1 MPIIILELCRFLSIL
16 KGEEILK
23 NKFIL
28 FIMIVL
34 ILFSSI
40 PMPIYAKGQV
50 MEIDALFP
58 DIKLQVEGNYIS
70 HKESFIYDGELWIP
84 MKDLAKALK
93 MECTFNSNKRILKLN
108 SHGKL
113 NIKDT
118 SLEPIAYQRGYEIQA
133 KERRIVELDEEIR
146 KFEGKRVNDSSKKV
160 DNLVRNIKVSF
171 SDIDIFLDGKK
182 VYLEKEPLI
191 YNDDVYVSIV
201 ALSPVLYITPEING
215 SVVNIDA
222 NAILVK
228 KPYYNSIEKLISFRE
243 NMNKTLDRQLA
254 ELEKKKQILMDVK
267 IPYEKVEN
275 LQDMERYLNRHL
287 GYIKD
292 LPVSVN
298 ITRGSNS
305 WYYINI
311 EFSRNN
317 YHKWKTISRR
327 DVEGYVWDI
336 FVAITSLYDEEAKI
350 QGQIRNPYTTRQN
363 YVEFNTYMKN
373 IVFKFIDSG
382 LDMKEK
388 IDPVFIEDLLKRE
401 LGRYNREYFD
411 YSARISGYDLE
422 LVVYPYDNRTF
433 TDRWSLYTKIS
444 FLKEINYILSNYY
457 PELRINGLVK
467 CANRDDIKFL
477 IENGKLRSPDLE
489 QETEEFLNKKYGM
502 FTAKTFK
509 IPMKY
514 KLHQISLDDYKL
526 LVDMDFDINDSRW
539 NKTMDELLGAFL
551 QDVISEVIALWDMN
565 IFLQAY
571 DKGQNLVKEVVI
583 SQDIVQMVNAE
594 PPSGEIVEGSTV
606 TLYTNTSGAT
616 IYYTLDG
623 SAPSPSNRILYTGPI
638 VINEDTIIK
647 AYAVKTGL
655 KNSPI
660 STFEYTVVED
670 ENIASGLDNLTVV
683 NGRLEPE
690 FNRRVFNYTVD
701 VDYSVENLII
711 IPKAS
716 KGSIEVN
723 GENIES
729 EERKE
734 IPLVV
739 GQNQIT
745 ITHKEEGKRDRVY
758 TIIVRRK
765 EMDAPEVWLAPGY
778 TFDTRISVIFRGR
791 LTSYNIGTFNGYKV
805 KLLSRTGKHFK
816 TVNVNPDGS
825 FEIIVP
831 PDEVDIID
839 KIIGFKYE
847 IVDPNGVILPENE
860 DGNILQ

>member
-1 MPIIILELCRFLSIL
+1 M
-16 KGEEILK
+16 K
-23 NKFIL
+23 NKFVL
-28 FIMIVL
+28 FIMIFL

-40 PMPIYAKGQV
+40 PIHSYAKGQV

-58 DIKLQVEGNYIS
+58 DIKLKLEGNYIS
-70 HKESFIYDGELWIP
+70 HKEVFIYDGELWVP
-84 MKDLAKALK
+84 MKDLANALK
-93 MECTFNSNKRILKLN
+93 IDCSFNPSKRILNLN
-108 SHGKL
+108 SRGKL

-160 DNLVRNIKVSF
+160 DALVRNIKVSF
-171 SDIDIFLDGKK
+171 SDIDVFLDGEKI
-182 VYLEKEPLI
+182 YLEKEPLI
-191 YNDDVYVSIV
+191 YNDDVYVSII
-201 ALSPVLYITPEING
+201 AISPVLYITPEINENI
-215 SVVNIDA
+215 VNIDA

-275 LQDMERYLNRHL
+275 LHDMRRYLNRHL

-292 LPVSVN
+292 LPVSVH
-298 ITRGSNS
+298 IIKGSNS
-305 WYYINI
+305 WYYIDI
-311 EFSRNN
+311 EFSRGN
-317 YHKWKTISRR
+317 YHKWKNLSRR
-327 DVEGYVWDI
+327 DVESYVWDI
-336 FVAITSLYDEEAKI
+336 FVALTSLYDEDAKI

-363 YVEFNTYMKN
+363 YVEFNTYMRN

-388 IDPVFIEDLLKRE
+388 IDPVFIEDLLKKE

-422 LVVYPYDNRTF
+422 LEVYPYDNRTF
-433 TDRWSLYTKIS
+433 TDKWSIYTKIS
-444 FLKEINYILSNYY
+444 FLKEINYILRDYY

-467 CANRDDIKFL
+467 CVNRDDIRFL
-477 IENGKLRSPDLE
+477 IENGKLRSPELE
-489 QETEEFLNKKYGM
+489 QETEEFLNNKYGL
-502 FTAKTFK
+502 FTAKTLK

-526 LVDMDFDINDSRW
+526 IVYMDFDINDSRW
-539 NKTMDELLGAFL
+539 NKTMDEILGAFL

-606 TLYTNTSGAT
+606 TLYTNTPGAT

-623 SAPSPSNRILYTGPI
+623 STPSPSNRILYTGPI

-647 AYAVKTGL
+647 AYAVKAGL
-655 KNSPI
+655 KDSPV
-660 STFEYTVVED
+660 STFIYTVVDD

-690 FNRRVFNYTVD
+690 FNRRTFNYTVN
-701 VDYSVENLII
+701 VDYLVEKLII

-723 GENIES
+723 GEIVES
-729 EERKE
+729 GERKE

-739 GQNQIT
+739 GQNKIT
-745 ITHKEEGKRDRVY
+745 IIHKEEGKKDRIY
-758 TIIVRRK
+758 TIIVNRK
-765 EMDAPEVWLAPGY
+765 KLDAPKVYLAPGY
-778 TFDTRISVIFRGR
+778 TFDTRISVIFRGNLASDTIR
-791 LTSYNIGTFNGYKV
+791 TFDGYKV

-816 TVNVNPDGS
+816 TVNVNSDGS

-831 PDEVDIID
+831 PDEIDIID

-847 IVDPNGVILPENE
+847 IVDPNGVTLPENE